1 MSNEQVERVALDNA
15 ADNHDRRRIE
25 RAQAKHGAIVSELAD
40 AHRTLYRAQENVK
53 RLLPLEKR
61 SWQAV
66 LLAQSEAGVEL

>member
-1 MSNEQVERVALDNA
+1 MIDELEQRVLDTT
-15 ADNHDRRRIE
+15 ADDHDRRRVE
-25 RAQAKHGAIVSELAD
+25 RAQAKHGAIGSELDD

-66 LLAQSEAGVEL
+66 LRAQSEAGAEL

>member
-1 MSNEQVERVALDNA
+1 MSDELEQRVLDTT
-15 ADNHDRRRIE
+15 ADDHDRRRIE
-25 RAQAKHGAIVSELAD
+25 RAQAKHGAIASELDD

-66 LLAQSEAGVEL
+66 LRAQSEAGVEL